1 MGLGRGG
8 LRNRCTPPS
17 YNFSIVESELE
28 THASSAR
35 LGHYRIGERIGS
47 GGMGVVYK
55 AYDEL
60 LDRWVAVK
68 IIPPDKRQDLV
79 RRERLRREARASAR
93 LAHPAIVKIYDFLI
107 TETAD
112 AIVMELVEGVPLS
125 RVLRDGPI
133 DLPRAFTL
141 AREIA
146 EALDEAHSH
155 GIVHRDLKT
164 ENVIFTPAGRPKI
177 LDFGIAKL
185 AGQIDAALTLEG
197 RVLGTC
203 RAMAP
208 EQAEGHEVDHRADL
222 FTFGVLLYEVLTGHS
237 PFLDSS
243 AAGTLRRVC
252 TERQAPMRAINP
264 WIPPELSDLVDHLLE
279 KEPGRRPRSAREV
292 ASRLARIAAEAQLSF
307 ALSTDTRTSAD
318 ETTLPDIRPGSAA
331 VPSPGSAA
339 PERPATNPTP
349 GAAERRQVTVLL
361 CAPIHPDGEP
371 LDPEEM
377 LGGMREMHAAM
388 SRVIE
393 RFEGYLGP
401 PREFGWPAYFGYPR
415 AHEDDACRAVRAALR
430 IVDEARA
437 VCPSTGA
444 VIAAMRVGLHTGPM
458 IMARSG
464 SDPLALGDT
473 PNVAALI
480 QGLAPPGAVLISQ
493 TTWRL
498 VEGFFDGEELSIPLP
513 LGARPTPLYHVIA
526 DRGAYC
532 RFEAGGALASM
543 VARERELGLLL
554 EHWEHASE
562 GRGQVVVLSGEAGIG
577 KSRLVWELK
586 REIASQA
593 GEWLEGHATPE
604 HRHSSLHP
612 VRQIIH
618 QMLGTDGE
626 VEPAGRLEQLE
637 ARLAEL
643 GISGPEHAPLLA
655 HFLAVSAASAADP
668 RTASTTASSPMVQ
681 RRRMLEA
688 VVSLLLAAADRRT
701 LSIVLEDLHWAD
713 PSTLELLDLLIQHL
727 ANAPILLL
735 LTTRP
740 ELQPAWE
747 ALSSLTR
754 LTLAPLTRAQA
765 RLLVE
770 RLTAGR
776 AIEPQWIE
784 QIVARTDGVPLF
796 VEELTRVVQESGMPG
811 GGSLP
816 SSLEG
821 WLSARLDRLDDAR
834 ELAQIASAIGRELSW
849 ELLCEV
855 APWEEKELTRGLERL
870 VEAEILQRC
879 GLQAKS
885 RYRFKHALLQDA
897 AYASLLRTDRQR
909 LHQQIAR
916 ILENRLTDLAGD
928 QPELVAHHYTEAG
941 LPEAASIWWQR
952 AGEQA
957 MRASAFREALE
968 HLERSLATLRVLPQS
983 PERDHRELAVQVAYG
998 TAAAALR
1005 SYATPEVKQAF
1016 ARAWELCGPNGQTP
1030 VAFAVL
1036 RGLYLHAL
1044 IGGDMASAR
1053 ETTLRILATARQ
1065 EGEPSLLVTA
1075 HQGAGFVRLLRG
1087 DLAAARAHL
1096 EESLT
1101 HGGPVVSP
1109 ADLLEPGVGIPA
1121 LNSLA
1126 NLSWTLWLLG
1136 FPEQALRRARE
1147 AADLAQ
1153 KLTVPRLNLCFVE
1166 YSLAELGSFRREPAE
1181 VERRAEALVP
1191 LAADHGFRMFEA
1203 MGRFLLAWAR
1213 NEQGHGGETVAG
1225 MRQALTARRELGAH
1239 AGLPSHY
1246 ALLAGAYLRADRIV
1260 EGLAT
1265 LKEALALQGDQRIM
1279 EAELHRL
1286 KAELLHRHGVSDL
1299 EVEGHLE
1306 KALDVARHQGARS
1319 LELRAATS
1327 LARLRIHQG
1336 RRSEGGDLLAA
1347 VYATFTEGLDTPD
1360 LREARAVLELE

>member
-1 MGLGRGG
+1 VG
-8 LRNRCTPPS
+8 
-17 YNFSIVESELE
+17 SELE
-28 THASSAR
+28 THASSAH

-47 GGMGVVYK
+47 GGMGVVYR

-93 LAHPAIVKIYDFLI
+93 LAHPAIVKIFDFLI
-107 TETAD
+107 TEKAD
-112 AIVMELVEGVPLS
+112 AIVMELVEGVSLA

-141 AREIA
+141 ARDIA

-164 ENVIFTPAGRPKI
+164 ENVILTPAGRPKI
-177 LDFGIAKL
+177 LDFGIAKQ

-208 EQAEGHEVDHRADL
+208 EQAEGREVDHRADL
-222 FTFGVLLYEVLTGHS
+222 FSFGILLYEVLTGHS

-279 KEPGRRPRSAREV
+279 KEPGGRPRSAREV

-307 ALSTDTRTSAD
+307 ALSTDTWTSAD
-318 ETTLPDIRPGSAA
+318 ETTLPHIRPGSAA

-339 PERPATNPTP
+339 PDRPATSPTP

-377 LGGMREMHAAM
+377 LDGMREMHAAM

-401 PREFGWPAYFGYPR
+401 PRDFGWPAYFGYPR
-415 AHEDDACRAVRAALR
+415 AHEDDSCRAVRAALR

-437 VCPSTGA
+437 VCPATGA

-464 SDPLALGDT
+464 NDPLALGDT

-480 QGLAPPGAVLISQ
+480 QGLAPPGAVLLSQ

-498 VEGFFDGEELSIPLP
+498 IEGFFDCEELSIPLP
-513 LGARPTPLYHVIA
+513 LGARPTPLYRVVS

-612 VRQIIH
+612 VRQIVH
-618 QMLGTDGE
+618 QILGTDSE
-626 VEPAGRLEQLE
+626 AEPAGRLEQLE

-643 GISGPEHAPLLA
+643 GLSGPEHASLLA
-655 HFLAVSAASAADP
+655 HLLALGAADP

-849 ELLCEV
+849 ELLREV
-855 APWEEKELTRGLERL
+855 APWEEKELARGLERL
-870 VEAEILQRC
+870 VDAEILQRC
-879 GLQAKS
+879 GLQSKGC
-885 RYRFKHALLQDA
+885 YRFKHALLQDA
-897 AYASLLRTDRQR
+897 AYASLLRTERQR

-968 HLERSLATLRVLPQS
+968 HLERSLATLSAQPES
-983 PERDHRELAVQVAYG
+983 PERDHRELAVQMAYG

-1005 SYATPEVKQAF
+1005 SYASPEVKQAF
-1016 ARAWELCGPNGQTP
+1016 SRAWALCSRDGPTP
-1030 VAFAVL
+1030 VVFAVL
-1036 RGLYLHAL
+1036 RGLFLHAL
-1044 IGGDMASAR
+1044 ISGDLASAR
-1053 ETTLRILATARQ
+1053 ETTLRILAAARK
-1065 EGEPSLLVTA
+1065 EGDPGLLVTA
-1075 HQGAGFVRLLRG
+1075 HQAAGFVRLLRG

-1101 HGGPVVSP
+1101 HGEPVLSP
-1109 ADLLEPGVGIPA
+1109 ADLLELGDGIPA
-1121 LNSLA
+1121 LNALA
-1126 NLSWTLWLLG
+1126 HLSWVLWLLG
-1136 FPEQALRRARE
+1136 YPEQALCRARE
-1147 AADLAQ
+1147 AVDLAQ
-1153 KLTVPRLNLCFVE
+1153 KLTVPCLSLCAVE
-1166 YSLAELGSFRREPAE
+1166 YALAELGSFRREPAE
-1181 VERRAEALVP
+1181 VETRAGALAP
-1191 LAADHGFRMFEA
+1191 LAAEHGFRMFET

-1213 NEQGHGGETVAG
+1213 NEQGDTKETVAQ
-1225 MRQALTARRELGAH
+1225 MRQALHARQELGAH
-1239 AGLPSHY
+1239 ICLPNHH
-1246 ALLAGAYLRADRIV
+1246 ALLAGTYLRADRVV

-1286 KAELLHRHGVSDL
+1286 KAELLRRHGVSDL

-1306 KALDVARHQGARS
+1306 KALDVARRQGARS

-1336 RRSEGGDLLAA
+1336 RRSEGRGLLAA

-1360 LREARAVLELE
+1360 LREARAVLEEMA

>member
-1 MGLGRGG
+1 MENEDR
-8 LRNRCTPPS
+8 
-17 YNFSIVESELE
+17 
-28 THASSAR
+28 THGSSAR
-35 LGHYRIGERIGS
+35 IGHYRIGERIGS

-93 LAHPAIVKIYDFLI
+93 LSHPAIVKIHDFVI

-164 ENVIFTPAGRPKI
+164 ENVIFTPAGHPKV
-177 LDFGIAKL
+177 LDFGIAKQ
-185 AGQIDAALTLEG
+185 AGQTDAGLTIEG

-208 EQAEGHEVDHRADL
+208 EQAEGREVDHRADL
-222 FTFGVLLYEVLTGHS
+222 FSFGVLLYEVLTGHS

-279 KEPGRRPRSAREV
+279 KEPGRRPRSARDV
-292 ASRLARIAAEAQLSF
+292 ASRLGRIAAEAQLSF
-307 ALSTDTRTSAD
+307 ALTTGSWTAN
-318 ETTLPDIRPGSAA
+318 ETTLPDVHPAVAAAPPSA
-331 VPSPGSAA
+331 PA
-339 PERPATNPTP
+339 PERPATSPTP
-349 GAAERRQVTVLL
+349 GTAERRQVTVLL

-377 LGGMREMHAAM
+377 LDGMREMHGAM

-393 RFEGYLGP
+393 RFEGYPGP
-401 PREFGWPAYFGYPR
+401 PRDFGWPAYFGYPR

-430 IVDEARA
+430 IVQEARA
-437 VCPSTGA
+437 VCPATGA

-464 SDPLALGDT
+464 SDSLALGDT
-473 PNVAALI
+473 PNIAALI
-480 QGLAPPGAVLISQ
+480 QGLAPPGGVLLSQ
-493 TTWRL
+493 ATWRL
-498 VEGFFDGEELSIPLP
+498 VEGFFDGEELSNPLP
-513 LGARPTPLYHVIA
+513 LGARPTSLYRVIT
-526 DRGAYC
+526 DRGAHS
-532 RFEAGGALASM
+532 RFEAAGALAPL

-554 EHWEHASE
+554 EHWERARE
-562 GRGQVVVLSGEAGIG
+562 GAGQAVVLSGEAGIG

-586 REIASQA
+586 GEIAAQA
-593 GEWLEGHATPE
+593 GEWLEGYATPE
-604 HRHSSLHP
+604 NRNSALHP
-612 VRQIIH
+612 VRQILH
-618 QMLGTDGE
+618 QMLGTDRE
-626 VEPAGRLEQLE
+626 TEPAARLKRLED
-637 ARLAEL
+637 RLAEL
-643 GISGPEHAPLLA
+643 GLTGPEHAPLLA
-655 HFLAVSAASAADP
+655 HLLALAAADP
-668 RTASTTASSPMVQ
+668 RTASTTSSSPMAQ
-681 RRRMLEA
+681 RRRLLET
-688 VVSLLLAAADRRT
+688 VVSLVLAAADRRP
-701 LSIVLEDLHWAD
+701 LAIVLEDLHWTD

-727 ANAPILLL
+727 SSAPVLLL

-754 LTLAPLTRAQA
+754 LTLGPLTRAQA

-770 RLTAGR
+770 KLTAGR
-776 AIEPQWIE
+776 AIDPQWTE

-796 VEELTRVVQESGMPG
+796 VEELTRMVQESGMAG

-821 WLSARLDRLDDAR
+821 WLSARLDRLDAAR

-849 ELLCEV
+849 ELLREV
-855 APWEEKELTRGLERL
+855 AQWEEQALTRGLERL
-870 VEAEILQRC
+870 MEAEILQRC
-879 GLQAKS
+879 GLQPKS
-885 RYRFKHALLQDA
+885 RYRFKHALLRDA

-941 LPEAASIWWQR
+941 LPEAASLWWQR

-957 MRASAFREALE
+957 MRSSAFREAVE
-968 HLERSLATLRVLPQS
+968 HLERSLATLRAQPPS
-983 PERDHRELAVQVAYG
+983 PERDTRELSIQVAYG
-998 TAAAALR
+998 TAAATLR
-1005 SYATPEVKQAF
+1005 SYAMPEVKQAF
-1016 ARAWELCGPNGQTP
+1016 SRAWSLCSRDGPTP

-1036 RGLYLHAL
+1036 RGLFLHAL

-1053 ETTLRILATARQ
+1053 ETTLRTLAAARN
-1065 EGEPSLLVTA
+1065 EGDPNLLVTA
-1075 HQGAGFVRLLRG
+1075 HQEAGFVRLLRG
-1087 DLAAARAHL
+1087 DLAAALAHL
-1096 EESLT
+1096 EEALA
-1101 HGGPVVSP
+1101 HGEPVVSP
-1109 ADLLEPGVGIPA
+1109 PNLLEPGVGIPA
-1121 LNSLA
+1121 LNALA
-1126 NLSWTLWLLG
+1126 HLSWVLWLLG
-1136 FPEQALRRARE
+1136 HPEQALCRARE

-1153 KLTVPRLNLCFVE
+1153 KLTVPHLTLCFVD
-1166 YSLAELGSFRREPAE
+1166 YSLAELDSFRREPAE

-1191 LAADHGFRMFEA
+1191 MAADQGFRMFEA

-1213 NEQGHGGETVAG
+1213 NEQGEAGETMAQ
-1225 MRQALTARRELGAH
+1225 MRQALNARQELGAH
-1239 AGLPSHY
+1239 ACLPNHY
-1246 ALLAGAYLRADRIV
+1246 ALLAGTYLRADRIV

-1265 LKEALALQGDQRIM
+1265 LKEGLSLQGDQRIM

-1286 KAELLHRHGVSDL
+1286 KAELLRRHGVSDL

-1306 KALDVARHQGARS
+1306 KALDVARRQGARS
-1319 LELRAATS
+1319 LELRAAVS

-1336 RRSEGGDLLAA
+1336 RRPEGHDLLAA
-1347 VYATFTEGLDTPD
+1347 VYSTFTEGLATPD
-1360 LREARAVLELE
+1360 LREARAVLEEAG